1 MGRPPSLDLTGGRT
15 NVERRR
21 YLAELGLRLE
31 DLPETMAEVFY
42 LFKKATT
49 VKTLRFRWER
59 KRWRFTKTGSGL
71 PYET

>member
-42 LFKKATT
+42 YYF
-49 VKTLRFRWER
+49 FY
-59 KRWRFTKTGSGL
+59 F
-71 PYET
+71 Y

>member
-1 MGRPPSLDLTGGRT
+1 MGRPLSFDLTGGRT

-42 LFKKATT
+42 LFKK
-49 VKTLRFRWER
+49 
-59 KRWRFTKTGSGL
+59 
-71 PYET
+71 PPP